1 MTALRFSRATFGES
15 HIQLLIK
22 SYSSSLKFRSQCFK
36 IFSIFRRILVSI
48 IRTRQSFNFDNIILQ
63 GFIYRIKSETMPKP
77 KFKMEKLCHGSY
89 SKFDQYVF
97 DLMCVMNI
105 QCNENILYLTHRCY
119 MNLGLCINNTCF
131 ATTDSFALR

>member
-77 KFKMEKLCHGSY
+77 KFKMEKLCHGIY
-89 SKFDQYVF
+89 SRFGPHYGYYITMYDF
-97 DLMCVMNI
+97 NHII
-105 QCNENILYLTHRCY
+105 QFFNPYLELDFQKDAGKVT
-119 MNLGLCINNTCF
+119 LFTFL
-131 ATTDSFALR
+131 